1 MQISRTVEATGT
13 DEDVDMQTATM
24 TGGTSTPAII
34 PTEDKPASAPRITEL
49 TSGSLADDMHVCE
62 NCGGS
67 PSPRLKLIRDIDT
80 SLTSSV
86 LEYLKGGGYFEAVR
100 GMEGVLRRRAAS
112 ESDIDNN
119 NDDNTKGTAERDVD
133 EDMDKDE
140 GKNAVE
146 DDKQVATSEV
156 SEEETLF
163 LRLKACREAYVRG
176 DMYQVVSFL
185 LNSNT
190 NTNTNTGTGN
200 VETTTSLTEASCS
213 SPSAQEPLV
222 DADFL
227 QGYKG
232 GIWALRIRLQHFYS
246 LFRGDVSETS
256 SALDSRSSGIISE
269 FFYGEHRNSSST
281 PSDPDQKLK
290 QKKDQKE
297 TRLISLL
304 AAGQHL
310 HACHSASTEK
320 EVVEGLDVF
329 ALMAYENVDSAPAGL
344 VNRMGEAGRRREAGE
359 LFGDVRGKSLHLI
372 SPCWVVVMSCVY
384 AAADLYLHRLSLL

>member
-1 MQISRTVEATGT
+1 MQISRTVEPTGT
-13 DEDVDMQTATM
+13 DEDVDMQTATT
-24 TGGTSTPAII
+24 TGGTSTPATN

-67 PSPRLKLIRDIDT
+67 PPPRLKLIRDIDT
-80 SLTSSV
+80 SLTASV
-86 LEYLKGGGYFEAVR
+86 LEYLKGGGYFEAAR
-100 GMEGVLRRRAAS
+100 GMEGVLRRRLAS
-112 ESDIDNN
+112 ESAIDNN
-119 NDDNTKGTAERDVD
+119 NNNNEGTAERDVD

-140 GKNAVE
+140 GENAVE

-163 LRLKACREAYVRG
+163 LRLKACREAYIRG

-185 LNSNT
+185 LNT
-190 NTNTNTGTGN
+190 NTNTDT
-200 VETTTSLTEASCS
+200 ETQTQPGPSTSLSAASSS
-213 SPSAQEPLV
+213 SPSAQVPLV

-232 GIWALRIRLQHFYS
+232 GIWAFRIRLQHFYS
-246 LFRGDVSETS
+246 LFRGDLPEAS
-256 SALDSRSSGIISE
+256 SALVSPSSRVIGE
-269 FFYGEHRNSSST
+269 FFYGPDFDFKSSFTPANSNSNQT
-281 PSDPDQKLK
+281 LNKNE
-290 QKKDQKE
+290 QKE
-297 TRLISLL
+297 TRLTSLL

-344 VNRMGEAGRRREAGE
+344 VSRMGEAGRRREAGE
-359 LFGDVRGKSLHLI
+359 LFGDVQGESRYVRKGHFRQT
-372 SPCWVVVMSCVY
+372 
-384 AAADLYLHRLSLL
+384 ADSNDDSIT

>member
-1 MQISRTVEATGT
+1 MQISRTVEPTGT
-13 DEDVDMQTATM
+13 DEDVEMQTATT
-24 TGGTSTPAII
+24 TGGTSTPATIP

-49 TSGSLADDMHVCE
+49 TPRALADEMHVCE

-67 PSPRLKLIRDIDT
+67 PPPRLKIIRDIDT

-86 LEYLKGGGYFEAVR
+86 LEYLKGGGYFEAAR
-100 GMEGVLRRRAAS
+100 GMEGVLRRRLAS
-112 ESDIDNN
+112 ESDINN
-119 NDDNTKGTAERDVD
+119 NNNNNEGTAERDVD
-133 EDMDKDE
+133 EDMDKDQS
-140 GKNAVE
+140 KNAVE

-185 LNSNT
+185 LNT
-190 NTNTNTGTGN
+190 NTKTDTHK
-200 VETTTSLTEASCS
+200 VATTTSSMAASS
-213 SPSAQEPLV
+213 SSAAQVPLV

-232 GIWALRIRLQHFYS
+232 GIWAFRIRLQHFYS
-246 LFRGDVSETS
+246 LFRGDLPGTD
-256 SALDSRSSGIISE
+256 SALASPSSGVIGE
-269 FFYGEHRNSSST
+269 FFYSPDHNHNLHSTSSES
-281 PSDPDQKLK
+281 K
-290 QKKDQKE
+290 QNQNDNRRE
-297 TRLISLL
+297 TQNRLISLL

-329 ALMAYENVDSAPAGL
+329 ALMAYENVQSAPAGL
-344 VNRMGEAGRRREAGE
+344 VSRMGETGRRREAGE
-359 LFGDVRGKSLHLI
+359 LFGDVRGESRYVRK
-372 SPCWVVVMSCVY
+372 VMQTQS
-384 AAADLYLHRLSLL
+384 

>member
-1 MQISRTVEATGT
+1 MQISRTVEPTGT
-13 DEDVDMQTATM
+13 DEDVEMQTATT
-24 TGGTSTPAII
+24 TGGTSTPATIP

-49 TSGSLADDMHVCE
+49 TPRALADEMHVCE

-67 PSPRLKLIRDIDT
+67 PPPRLKIIRDIDT

-86 LEYLKGGGYFEAVR
+86 LEYLKGGGYFEAAR
-100 GMEGVLRRRAAS
+100 GMEGVLRRRLAS
-112 ESDIDNN
+112 ESDINN
-119 NDDNTKGTAERDVD
+119 NINNNEGTAERDVD
-133 EDMDKDE
+133 EDMDKDQS
-140 GKNAVE
+140 KNAVD

-185 LNSNT
+185 LNT
-190 NTNTNTGTGN
+190 NTNTDTHK
-200 VETTTSLTEASCS
+200 VATTTSSMAASS
-213 SPSAQEPLV
+213 SSAAQVPLV

-232 GIWALRIRLQHFYS
+232 GIWAFRIRLQHFYS
-246 LFRGDVSETS
+246 LFRGDLPGTD
-256 SALDSRSSGIISE
+256 SALASPSSGVIGE
-269 FFYGEHRNSSST
+269 FFYGPDHNHNLHSTSSES
-281 PSDPDQKLK
+281 K
-290 QKKDQKE
+290 QNQNDNRRDTQN
-297 TRLISLL
+297 RLTSLL

-329 ALMAYENVDSAPAGL
+329 ALMAYENVQSAPAGL
-344 VNRMGEAGRRREAGE
+344 VSRMGETGRRREAGE
-359 LFGDVRGKSLHLI
+359 LFGDVRGESRYVRK
-372 SPCWVVVMSCVY
+372 VMQTQS
-384 AAADLYLHRLSLL
+384 

>member
-1 MQISRTVEATGT
+1 MQIPRTVEPTGT
-13 DEDVDMQTATM
+13 DEDVDMQTAIT

-34 PTEDKPASAPRITEL
+34 PATEDKPASAPRLTEP

-67 PSPRLKLIRDIDT
+67 PPPRLKLIRDIDT

-86 LEYLKGGGYFEAVR
+86 LEYLKGGGYFEAAR
-100 GMEGVLRRRAAS
+100 GMEGVLRRRLAS

-119 NDDNTKGTAERDVD
+119 NNNNEGTAERDVD
-133 EDMDKDE
+133 EDMDKNE
-140 GKNAVE
+140 GENAVE

-190 NTNTNTGTGN
+190 NTKTNTYTGTDN
-200 VETTTSLTEASCS
+200 VETTTSSTAASS
-213 SPSAQEPLV
+213 SSAAQAPLV

-232 GIWALRIRLQHFYS
+232 GIWAFRIRLQHFYS
-246 LFRGDVSETS
+246 LFRGDVPGTD
-256 SALDSRSSGIISE
+256 SALDSPSSGVVEE
-269 FFYGEHRNSSST
+269 FFYGPDHNSGST

-297 TRLISLL
+297 TQNRLTALL

-310 HACHSASTEK
+310 HACHSTSTEK

-344 VNRMGEAGRRREAGE
+344 VSRMGEAGRRREAGE
-359 LFGDVRGKSLHLI
+359 LFGDVRGE
-372 SPCWVVVMSCVY
+372 SPPCYVGNLFIQR
-384 AAADLYLHRLSLL
+384 ADHDDDSIT

>member
-1 MQISRTVEATGT
+1 MQIPRTVEPTGT
-13 DEDVDMQTATM
+13 DEDVDMQTAIT
-24 TGGTSTPAII
+24 TGGTSTPATI
-34 PTEDKPASAPRITEL
+34 PATEDKPAVVPRSTEL

-67 PSPRLKLIRDIDT
+67 PPPRLKLIRDIDT

-86 LEYLKGGGYFEAVR
+86 LEYLKGGGYFEAAR
-100 GMEGVLRRRAAS
+100 GMEGVLRRRLAS
-112 ESDIDNN
+112 ESAIDNN
-119 NDDNTKGTAERDVD
+119 NNNNEGTAERDVD

-190 NTNTNTGTGN
+190 NTKTNTYTGN
-200 VETTTSLTEASCS
+200 VETTNSSTEASSS

-232 GIWALRIRLQHFYS
+232 GIWAFRIRLQHFYS
-246 LFRGDVSETS
+246 LFRGDLPGTD
-256 SALDSRSSGIISE
+256 SALASPPSGVIGE
-269 FFYGEHRNSSST
+269 FFYGPDHNLNSTLSEPKRNQN
-281 PSDPDQKLK
+281 DNRR
-290 QKKDQKE
+290 E
-297 TRLISLL
+297 TQNRLTSLL

-310 HACHSASTEK
+310 HACHSTSTEK

-359 LFGDVRGKSLHLI
+359 LFGDVRGE
-372 SPCWVVVMSCVY
+372 SPLCQERSFQTE
-384 AAADLYLHRLSLL
+384 S